1 MAAHET
7 ADVVIIGG
15 GVNGLATAI
24 ELKEL
29 GVDKVVLLERHLIGA
44 GQSGRAAGV
53 LRALVPHTRV
63 AGWQV
68 QSQQFL
74 LAFPERYGFP
84 VPIYK
89 PGYLLVATADDTHL
103 LRFELVA
110 RGEEDGLLRGDGVA
124 STLKMAEEVELSGTD
139 GYFMRCDR
147 IDFPPGGIAWH
158 HTHVGPGVRCLL
170 KGELQVET
178 AGLTHELRPFDPWF
192 EAGPDIVLATA
203 SKEIESA
210 FVRGMVL
217 PRDILGQSSVR
228 YRDPEQKDKPVPLGR
243 TNFRDELIAI

>member
-1 MAAHET
+1 MASYTLRLLEDQFERGASARAMAPGNRMT
-7 ADVVIIGG
+7 YCRTG
-15 GVNGLATAI
+15 GVSVDGNDLAPNQVAF
-24 ELKEL
+24 
-29 GVDKVVLLERHLIGA
+29 
-44 GQSGRAAGV
+44 SAA
-53 LRALVPHTRV
+53 PCD
-63 AGWQV
+63 
-68 QSQQFL
+68 
-74 LAFPERYGFP
+74 
-84 VPIYK
+84 
-89 PGYLLVATADDTHL
+89 LVATADDTHL

-158 HTHVGPGVRCLL
+158 HTHVGPGIRCLL